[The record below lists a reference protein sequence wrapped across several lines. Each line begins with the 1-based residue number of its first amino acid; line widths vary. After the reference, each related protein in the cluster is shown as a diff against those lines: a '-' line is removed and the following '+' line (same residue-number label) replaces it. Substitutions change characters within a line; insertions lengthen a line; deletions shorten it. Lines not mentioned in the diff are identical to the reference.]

1 METSLEQKNALVTGG
16 VRGIG
21 RAIALRLST
30 QGARVAIGYVKNDA
44 RADEALEAIGE
55 AGGQGVAIKADLS
68 LPREVARMFDEAE
81 QKTGPLDIVV
91 ASAADM
97 MVKPLVDCTEE
108 DYDRIFNTNAKGV
121 FFTLKEAARRVR
133 DGGRIIVV
141 STGGTKMFFP
151 DQSLYLG
158 SKGAVEQF
166 VRCLSW
172 ELGTRRIT
180 VNVVSPGPT
189 ETDMMQD
196 RYRDRA
202 AAISPFNRV
211 GDPKDIADV
220 AVFLA
225 SDAGRWVTGQNI
237 GAGGGAF

>member
-44 RADEALEAIGE
+44 RADEALKAIGE

-108 DYDRIFNTNAKGV
+108 DYDRIFNTNA
-121 FFTLKEAARRVR
+121 
-133 DGGRIIVV
+133 
-141 STGGTKMFFP
+141 
-151 DQSLYLG
+151 
-158 SKGAVEQF
+158 
-166 VRCLSW
+166 
-172 ELGTRRIT
+172 
-180 VNVVSPGPT
+180 
-189 ETDMMQD
+189 
-196 RYRDRA
+196 
-202 AAISPFNRV
+202 
-211 GDPKDIADV
+211 
-220 AVFLA
+220 
-225 SDAGRWVTGQNI
+225 
-237 GAGGGAF
+237 

>member
-1 METSLEQKNALVTGG
+1 MTSLEQKNALVTGG
-16 VRGIG
+16 SRGIG
-21 RAIALRLST
+21 RAIAVGLAT
-30 QGARVAIGYVKNDA
+30 KGARVAIGYVKNDA
-44 RADEALEAIGE
+44 RADDALKAIGE

-68 LPREVARMFDEAE
+68 QPAEVARMFDEAE
-81 QKTGPLDIVV
+81 HKLGPLDVVV
-91 ASAADM
+91 ASAADI
-97 MVKPLVDCTEE
+97 MVKPLQDCTEE
-108 DYDRIFNTNAKGV
+108 DYDRIFNTNTKGA
-121 FFTLKEAARRVR
+121 FFTLKEAARRLR

-141 STGGTKMFFP
+141 STGGTRMFFP
-151 DQSLYLG
+151 DRSLYLG

-172 ELGTRRIT
+172 ELGERRIT
-180 VNVVSPGPT
+180 ANVVSPGPT

-196 RYRDRA
+196 RYRDSA
-202 AAISPFNRV
+202 AAMSPFTRI